1 MRRALLHLLATCL
14 VVAAASSCV
23 ATPRPPPEDFGASH
37 EEMAAQSMGLV
48 PMQALAEPE
57 AESDYC
63 SEDSRHAPVPDLRI
77 YATWQAFPLHRSE
90 HGLDGTLRVLQDSR
104 FTAPG
109 SRIGTHSMLK
119 PCDPLP
125 GRIEVLDEG
134 GQLVSATMEDPQIDV
149 LPRSFGTD
157 QTVYEVRTL
166 IRCLA
171 SCWCGD
177 YLSFKRVV
185 DGKLVPLATRRA
197 SGEVVP
203 VAGVVHG
210 CYGSADFGRRSDGRS
225 EVQIYRTVLIIPGA
239 LSVAEH
245 HYWDGQTWRG
255 EVVERKIPW

>member
-1 MRRALLHLLATCL
+1 MRRALRKLFATCL
-14 VVAAASSCV
+14 LAAATSSCI
-23 ATPRPPPEDFGASH
+23 APRSEPEDLGSCH
-37 EEMAAQSMGLV
+37 EELAAQSMGLV
-48 PMQALAEPE
+48 PMQTI
-57 AESDYC
+57 AESEVESAYC
-63 SEDSRHAPVPDLRI
+63 SDDSHAPPVPDRRL
-77 YATWQAFPLHRSE
+77 YATWQTFPLHRSE

-104 FTAPG
+104 FTVPG
-109 SRIGTHSMLK
+109 SRTGTHSMLK

-125 GRIEVLDEG
+125 GRIEVLDAY
-134 GQLVSATMEDPQIDV
+134 GQLVNATIEDPQIDV

-166 IRCLA
+166 VHCLA

-177 YLSFKRVV
+177 YFSWKRVI
-185 DGKLVPLATRRA
+185 DARLVPLVTLRA
-197 SGEVVP
+197 SGEMLP

-210 CYGSADFGRRSDGRS
+210 CYGSGDFGTRSDGRP

-239 LSVAEH
+239 FSVAEH